1 METIDHPVWV
11 LKWSLS
17 WGLYSHLGPSKTWT
31 MMTVGSWIPT
41 RWAPG
46 DFAWPCGD
54 TVGGT
59 WPKGGFSMDFLMIL
73 RDFHPMFFCWFFST
87 CFPHQS
93 STQHR
98 SNFNKLVA
106 FNTCDAGHEFTD
118 TFRLHYVR
126 RVGGVN
132 SSLMEFLKSGLLDGC
147 YDILASLARSAVEEC
162 HWRRNS
168 VRRRGRKRSHNE
180 TVVYGGII

>member
-1 METIDHPVWV
+1 M
-11 LKWSLS
+11 KWSLS
-17 WGLYSHLGPSKTWT
+17 WGLSSAFRSFKDLDDDDSGKLDPNEVGPWGFCWAMWGYSGWNLAEEWVLNG
-31 MMTVGSWIPT
+31 
-41 RWAPG
+41 
-46 DFAWPCGD
+46 
-54 TVGGT
+54 
-59 WPKGGFSMDFLMIL
+59 FLMIL
-73 RDFHPMFFCWFFST
+73 RDFHPMFFCWCFST
-87 CFPHQS
+87 FLPHQS

-106 FNTCDAGHEFTD
+106 FNTCDAGHEFAD

-147 YDILASLARSAVEEC
+147 YDILASLACSAVEEC

-168 VRRRGRKRSHNE
+168 VRRRGRKRSHNG